1 MVYVLWY
8 TSVMKNGLVL
18 GGGGAKGCYEVGSL
32 QAFEECNI
40 KFDCVAGTSI
50 GAIIGAIYTQQTID
64 EVVDFVYAISPGQ
77 IVKDF
82 FEFPDNFNDVLENK
96 EQIKTFLEHFIKE
109 KSNDI
114 SPLVHSFEKMFDYD
128 RFIHSNIEYACM
140 TYNVSKMQAQPFY
153 KEDISREQA
162 VSIIM
167 ASASCFPAFP
177 MMDIDGQ
184 KYIDGGYAD
193 NVPISLIKE
202 MNADKIIVIDV
213 HGPGRNNTINQNKIS
228 LYIEPILPLTNFLD
242 FRTEQGIRSL
252 RLGYLETMKYLNEFS
267 GYVYTFNRGSWPD
280 IYRFEQ
286 YAKMVFKNHG
296 ILFEDDFFYKA
307 ISSVLGYRPKKIIN
321 AYFEMY
327 QFGMLLEALALCS
340 GTDAVNLYDWKDFI
354 KEVLQRL
361 RTIQPIQRPI
371 SFMDAIKILKNAHKE
386 DIVVYFYGLLKG
398 NGYRLPITY
407 EPLKSIFDVSY
418 AMASLWCL
426 LDQYVRMV

>member
-77 IVKDF
+77 IVKDL

-213 HGPGRNNTINQNKIS
+213 HGPGRNNTINQNEIS

-267 GYVYTFNRGSWPD
+267 GYVYTFNRVIVVPGRIFIALNNTQKWYSK
-280 IYRFEQ
+280 I
-286 YAKMVFKNHG
+286 MVF
-296 ILFEDDFFYKA
+296 
-307 ISSVLGYRPKKIIN
+307 SSKMSFSIKLLVLY
-321 AYFEMY
+321 
-327 QFGMLLEALALCS
+327 
-340 GTDAVNLYDWKDFI
+340 
-354 KEVLQRL
+354 
-361 RTIQPIQRPI
+361 
-371 SFMDAIKILKNAHKE
+371 
-386 DIVVYFYGLLKG
+386 
-398 NGYRLPITY
+398 
-407 EPLKSIFDVSY
+407 
-418 AMASLWCL
+418 
-426 LDQYVRMV
+426 

>member
-77 IVKDF
+77 IVKDL

-213 HGPGRNNTINQNKIS
+213 HGPGRNNTINQNEIS

-252 RLGYLETMKYLNEFS
+252 RLGY
-267 GYVYTFNRGSWPD
+267 
-280 IYRFEQ
+280 
-286 YAKMVFKNHG
+286 
-296 ILFEDDFFYKA
+296 
-307 ISSVLGYRPKKIIN
+307 
-321 AYFEMY
+321 
-327 QFGMLLEALALCS
+327 
-340 GTDAVNLYDWKDFI
+340 
-354 KEVLQRL
+354 
-361 RTIQPIQRPI
+361 
-371 SFMDAIKILKNAHKE
+371 
-386 DIVVYFYGLLKG
+386 
-398 NGYRLPITY
+398 
-407 EPLKSIFDVSY
+407 
-418 AMASLWCL
+418 
-426 LDQYVRMV
+426 